1 MGTYRQPSYPAAL
14 NMARLIY
21 LLATRSRSLTLREVL
36 HILDISERTARRY
49 LKAINDSLTTVQGEG
64 LIKVIRLGGVEH
76 WKLNEGME
84 VEATPYQLIS
94 LYVGAILMSFL
105 EKTVIKDGL
114 LDMVDTLEE
123 IVPPAQ
129 RALLKN
135 YQQKFLY
142 SGFGSKRYES
152 QDDQIDVILRGLL
165 GQYQIEI
172 TYVSD
177 KGAQAHRLHPY
188 TLVLHGDSLYLNAFR
203 KDIRNCAPSRWTR
216 LPRPG

>member
-21 LLATRSRSLTLREVL
+21 LLATRRRSLTLGEVL
-36 HILDISERTARRY
+36 RILDISERTARRY
-49 LKAINDSLTTVQGEG
+49 LKAINDSLTTDQGEG
-64 LIKVIRLGGVEH
+64 LIKVIRMGGAER
-76 WKLNEGME
+76 WKLNDEMG

-114 LDMVDTLEE
+114 LDMMDTLEE

-129 RALLKN
+129 RGLRKN

-165 GQYQIEI
+165 EQYQIEI
-172 TYVSD
+172 PYVSD
-177 KGAQAHRLHPY
+177 KGEKEHRLHP
-188 TLVLHGDSLYLNAFR
+188 
-203 KDIRNCAPSRWTR
+203 
-216 LPRPG
+216 